1 MSREKT
7 PNLDEMLSA
16 YLDGQL
22 SDRPSNEL
30 KRMIRHD
37 PEIAARF
44 KALQRQRDLL
54 GALPVEKAPATM
66 AQDILANLER
76 RFILDEY
83 PKITGTSAGAR
94 QLFTRRILAIAA
106 MLLPLGVLAV
116 VLWQILG
123 PVSIPM
129 PWAVNNKTTHPS
141 PVDPANGGNEI
152 PPANPIYMAFSGSLE
167 LSTQA
172 AADMQNQ
179 LPQAIFRNG
188 LRDTSAPPHMEDN
201 AMIYPIRGTAE
212 QVAGLLEEL
221 RGIWVRCE
229 QATLTVHG
237 PDATRA
243 AVVEDVTVAQVITIL
258 NQPSDQQR
266 MWAAERYARANL
278 LEKSML
284 LPGPQSRPNS
294 PLEPVMPALV
304 GPSRYLRQQGRADAD
319 EPNVSLVI
327 TIRRL

>member
-1 MSREKT
+1 MSTEKT

-37 PEIAARF
+37 PDIAARF
-44 KALQRQRDLL
+44 QALQRQRELL
-54 GALPVEKAPATM
+54 AALPVEKAPPTM

-94 QLFTRRILAIAA
+94 QLFMRRILATAA

-123 PVSIPM
+123 PVSIPL
-129 PWAVNNKTTHPS
+129 PWAGNNKTTVPS
-141 PVDPANGGNEI
+141 PVNPGEGTIEM
-152 PPANPIYMAFSGSLE
+152 PPANPIYVAFSGSLE
-167 LSTQA
+167 LSTRA
-172 AADMQNQ
+172 AADLQNQ

-188 LRDTSAPPHMEDN
+188 LRDTSAPPRLENN
-201 AMIYPIRGTAE
+201 AMVYAIRGTTE
-212 QVAGLLEEL
+212 QVTGLLEEL
-221 RGIWVRCE
+221 RGLWGRCE
-229 QATLTVHG
+229 KATLTVHG

-243 AVVEDVTVAQVITIL
+243 AVVEDVTIAQAVTVL
-258 NQPSDQQR
+258 CQPSDQQR
-266 MWAAERYARANL
+266 MWTAERYARANVLENSL
-278 LEKSML
+278 LT
-284 LPGPQSRPNS
+284 PGPSSWSNS
-294 PLEPVMPALV
+294 PLEPVMPTLV
-304 GPSRYLRQQGRADAD
+304 GPSREIPRRDPG

-327 TIRRL
+327 TVRRL